1 MSWEL
6 FLLVAR
12 NERQKTRNGRKIPQK
27 GARTKSVPLISCSW
41 INTRIFQQVYSPHT
55 RSRRKYIC
63 AILFVKNWRCL
74 HLAILNNFLY
84 FLLVLYQGIIKKI
97 HTRGQEV
104 KSNTEKNADIKKQS
118 TARPEVLTTGINMFC
133 RKKKYKKYIISS
145 KTVILPNEIQDA
157 YTWLFVFQ
165 VMLFFICMNTS
176 LSVVLYLVIINYHFH
191 ARNI

>member
-41 INTRIFQQVYSPHT
+41 INTRIFQQVYSPYT

-63 AILFVKNWRCL
+63 AMLFVKNWRCL

-104 KSNTEKNADIKKQS
+104 KSNTEKNADIKNK
-118 TARPEVLTTGINMFC
+118 ARPGP
-133 RKKKYKKYIISS
+133 KY
-145 KTVILPNEIQDA
+145 LLQE
-157 YTWLFVFQ
+157 L
-165 VMLFFICMNTS
+165 ICFA
-176 LSVVLYLVIINYHFH
+176 VK
-191 ARNI
+191 RNIKNT